1 MKTQLVFI
9 CFSISI
15 LFCQSAN
22 FRYHIYDD
30 SEIYNSALNISRS
43 SSLWLSDQLSIGQN
57 DSQRLIVKFGYS
69 IYPKEINNM
78 TWRFPDFILGIRAS
92 NNLLLSGRF
101 YGFHLDKDAPQIIGS
116 GLQYVFG
123 QNDLWMVSFQ
133 KTAINGLNDLRLV
146 SSTFNIERCFEKINF
161 DIFLGIGSNTYIN
174 RSYFSSLNL
183 PDKIDGN
190 IKYISSKILFPYK
203 KLNLG
208 FASKLSSDLLLFQ
221 IFVTKGFL

>member
-30 SEIYNSALNISRS
+30 SEIYNSAVNISRS
-43 SSLWLSDQLSIGQN
+43 SSLWLSDQLSIGKN

-78 TWRFPDFILGIRAS
+78 TWRLPDFILGIRAS

-174 RSYFSSLNL
+174 RSYFSSLSL

-208 FASKLSSDLLLFQ
+208 FANKLSSNLLLFQ

>member
-1 MKTQLVFI
+1 MKTLLVFI
-9 CFSISI
+9 CISISI

-43 SSLWLSDQLSIGQN
+43 SSLWLSDQLSIGKN

-78 TWRFPDFILGIRAS
+78 TWRLPDFILGIRAS

-183 PDKIDGN
+183 PNKIDGN

>member
-1 MKTQLVFI
+1 MKTLLVFI
-9 CFSISI
+9 CISISI

-30 SEIYNSALNISRS
+30 SEIYNSAVNISRS
-43 SSLWLSDQLSIGQN
+43 SSLWLSDQLSIGKN

-78 TWRFPDFILGIRAS
+78 TWRLPDFILGIRAS

-174 RSYFSSLNL
+174 RSYF
-183 PDKIDGN
+183 
-190 IKYISSKILFPYK
+190 
-203 KLNLG
+203 
-208 FASKLSSDLLLFQ
+208 LL
-221 IFVTKGFL
+221 

>member
-30 SEIYNSALNISRS
+30 SEIYNSAVNISRS
-43 SSLWLSDQLSIGQN
+43 SSLWLSDQLSIGKN

-78 TWRFPDFILGIRAS
+78 TWRLPDFILAIRAS

>member
-1 MKTQLVFI
+1 MKTLLVFI

-30 SEIYNSALNISRS
+30 SEIYNSAVNISRS
-43 SSLWLSDQLSIGQN
+43 SSLWLSDQLSIGNN

-78 TWRFPDFILGIRAS
+78 TWRLPDFIFGIRAS

-183 PDKIDGN
+183 PGKLNGN

>member
-1 MKTQLVFI
+1 MKTLLVFI
-9 CFSISI
+9 CISISI

-30 SEIYNSALNISRS
+30 SEIYNSAVNISRS
-43 SSLWLSDQLSIGQN
+43 SSLWLSDQLSIGKN

-78 TWRFPDFILGIRAS
+78 TWRLPDFILGIRAS

-208 FASKLSSDLLLFQ
+208 FASKLSSNLLLFQ